1 MPNSLVI
8 LGLQGAGHLL
18 SCGQRDRGCLGS
30 DMGEVPPP
38 VQKPQ
43 PCVCSGEGV
52 SGEIGP
58 VSSGRCVRVRVRL
71 CLPGPGMGT
80 GGVFQADSKSF

>member
-1 MPNSLVI
+1 
-8 LGLQGAGHLL
+8 
-18 SCGQRDRGCLGS
+18 
-30 DMGEVPPP
+30 MGEVPQP

-58 VSSGRCVRVRVRL
+58 VSPGRCVRVRVCL